1 MIFMGR
7 IPFLD
12 LNTDGGGGIALF
24 LLQLRNCRPE
34 AAKRKARPSIA
45 AHLSC
50 RLLHFA
56 KVSMAG
62 ILDTLRRLF
71 GRQENDEQAI
81 ERALEGFRSAE
92 ADTLQ
97 LIRHLVALLR
107 PRNRRDTGSGERYD
121 QMLLRLESDAELRAD
136 FRRHVLHFL
145 ASRRLVTF
153 FTDSGILPGT
163 GFFSEW
169 WRIIG
174 NHLLPEAPDERR
186 LKDCLHVIFDRA
198 DDWRWLE
205 AADPEQ
211 SRRLWAIIAPSAE
224 EHGIDWR
231 VIQEQMIDAVLLLAH
246 RVSGLGVEGE
256 LMRASPD
263 FDDDT
268 PRFIALSAE
277 ALEFATSL
285 RRALDDTALRADD
298 GSQLLVIADQ
308 CRETL
313 QRIRRRALTVGT
325 SLHLSY
331 ILTRSEQS
339 LERLQELVAIL
350 AGSRDAVATP
360 EAIASWG
367 AFAHETFLAEN
378 RRNSLGF
385 YMTQLSR
392 LLAVRVTENAARS
405 GEHYICE
412 TPPDYRRMWLSAAG
426 AGVIIGIMA
435 LLKIFAGSLHAP
447 LFVEAFLFSMI
458 YGLGFVII
466 FLLGMTV
473 ATKQPAM
480 TAQTLA
486 SLLGDL
492 KPTRSA
498 DLERLVD
505 VTAAV
510 SRSQLAAIG
519 GNVMVALPVAIAVG
533 VLLSWLHGAP
543 IIAAEKGAH
552 LIADL
557 DPLSWAI
564 PHAAIAGFY
573 LFLSGLISGYFDN
586 RAAYADIGRRIG
598 RLRWLQRVAG
608 NLRAERVGSYIE
620 SRLGGIMGNFLF
632 GCMLGSTGVIGT
644 ILGLPLDIRHI
655 AFASANLGYS
665 LIGFQFALPWQA
677 ILWAALGVAAIGF
690 TNLAVSFALA
700 MRTAM
705 GARRISFNH
714 WGPLLRAIGR
724 RLRQQPRSFL
734 LPPRSAPAQSEGTA

>member
-1 MIFMGR
+1 M
-7 IPFLD
+7 L
-12 LNTDGGGGIALF
+12 AY
-24 LLQLRNCRPE
+24 
-34 AAKRKARPSIA
+34 
-45 AHLSC
+45 
-50 RLLHFA
+50 
-56 KVSMAG
+56 
-62 ILDTLRRLF
+62 LRRLF
-71 GRQENDEQAI
+71 ARAPAGEQALI
-81 ERALEGFRSAE
+81 EALEAFRVPGR
-92 ADTLQ
+92 DPLQ
-97 LIRHLVALLR
+97 LLRRLVAALR
-107 PRNRRDTGSGERYD
+107 PRHRRDHGTGERYAA
-121 QMLLRLESDAELRAD
+121 MLERLEADAALRTA
-136 FRRHVLHFL
+136 FSHHVVHFL
-145 ASRRLVTF
+145 ATRRLVTF

-174 NHLLPEAPDERR
+174 HRLLPEAPDERR

-205 AADPEQ
+205 AATAEH
-211 SRRLWAIIAPSAE
+211 SRRLWAIIAPSDE
-224 EHGIDWR
+224 QLGIDWGA
-231 VIQEQMIDAVLLLAH
+231 IQEQMLDAVLLLAH
-246 RVSGLGVEGE
+246 RVSGLGVESE

-263 FDDDT
+263 FDNDT
-268 PRFIALSAE
+268 PRFVALSAE

-285 RRALDDTALRADD
+285 RAGAEAQAADD

-308 CRETL
+308 CRDTL

-350 AGSRDAVATP
+350 TGGRRQDGRQDVIGGWA
-360 EAIASWG
+360 
-367 AFAHETFLAEN
+367 AFAHDTFLAEN

-412 TPPDYRRMWLSAAG
+412 TPADYRQMWLSAAG
-426 AGVIIGIMA
+426 AGVLIGLMA
-435 LLKIFAGSLHAP
+435 LLKIKVAALHAP

-458 YGLGFVII
+458 YGGGFVII

-492 KPTRSA
+492 KPTRAA

-505 VTAAV
+505 VVAAV
-510 SRSQLAAIG
+510 TRSQLAAIA
-519 GNVMVALPVAIAVG
+519 GNVMVALPVAIVVAVA
-533 VLLSWLHGAP
+533 LSALGGAP
-543 IIAAEKGAH
+543 LIPLEKSAH
-552 LIADL
+552 LIADV

-564 PHAAIAGFY
+564 PHAAIAGFF

-586 RAAYADIGRRIG
+586 SAAYAEIGRRIG
-598 RLRWLQRVAG
+598 RLRWLQGLVGRARAG
-608 NLRAERVGSYIE
+608 RVGAYIE
-620 SRLGGIMGNFLF
+620 QRLGGIMGNFLF

-655 AFASANLGYS
+655 AFASANLGYA
-665 LIGFQFALPWQA
+665 LQGFQFALPLPA
-677 ILWAALGVAAIGF
+677 ILWAVLGIAAIGF

-700 MRTAM
+700 LRTAM
-705 GARRISFNH
+705 GARRIRFEH

-724 RLRQQPRSFL
+724 RFLAQPRSFL
-734 LPPRSAPAQSEGTA
+734 LPPRAPAAGTPAPGGSD

>member
-1 MIFMGR
+1 
-7 IPFLD
+7 
-12 LNTDGGGGIALF
+12 
-24 LLQLRNCRPE
+24 
-34 AAKRKARPSIA
+34 
-45 AHLSC
+45 
-50 RLLHFA
+50 
-56 KVSMAG
+56 MAG
-62 ILDTLRRLF
+62 ILDNLKRLF
-71 GRQENDEQAI
+71 GRQDNDLQAI
-81 ERALEGFRSAE
+81 RNALERFRAE
-92 ADTLQ
+92 EIDTLRQ
-97 LIRHLVALLR
+97 IRALVALLR
-107 PRNRRDTGSGERYD
+107 PRNRRDDGSGQRYAL
-121 QMLLRLESDAELRAD
+121 MLDLLEEDDELRAA
-136 FRRHVLHFL
+136 FRRHVLRFL

-169 WRIIG
+169 WRILG

-186 LKDCLHVIFDRA
+186 LKDCLHVIFDRS

-205 AADPEQ
+205 RAPEES
-211 SRRLWAIIAPSAE
+211 SRRLWTIITPSAA

-231 VIQEQMIDAVLLLAH
+231 GIQEQMIDAVLLLAH
-246 RVSGLGVEGE
+246 RVSGLGVDDE

-263 FDDDT
+263 FDDHT

-285 RRALDDTALRADD
+285 RRALDDPARQPDD
-298 GSQLLVIADQ
+298 GSQLMVIADQ

-313 QRIRRRALTVGT
+313 QRIRRRALTIGT

-331 ILTRSEQS
+331 VLTRSEQS
-339 LERLQELVAIL
+339 LERLSELVAIL
-350 AGSRDAVATP
+350 NGSQHAETAPEAVAGW
-360 EAIASWG
+360 AS
-367 AFAHETFLAEN
+367 FAHETFLAEN
-378 RRNSLGF
+378 RRNSLRF
-385 YMTQLSR
+385 YMAQLSR

-412 TPPDYRRMWLSAAG
+412 TPGDYRHMWRSAAG

-435 LLKIFAGSLHAP
+435 LLKIFAGGLHAP

-458 YGLGFVII
+458 YGLGFVAI

-505 VTAAV
+505 VVAAV
-510 SRSQLAAIG
+510 SRSQLAAIA
-519 GNVMVALPVAIAVG
+519 GNVMVALPVAIGVG
-533 VLLSWLHGAP
+533 VLLSHLHGTP

-552 LIADL
+552 LMADL
-557 DPLSWAI
+557 DPLGWAI

-598 RLRWLQRVAG
+598 RLRWLRRLAG
-608 NLRAERVGSYIE
+608 AVRAERVGSYIE

-632 GCMLGSTGVIGT
+632 GCMLGSTGVIGI

-665 LIGFQFALPWQA
+665 LVGFQFALPLQA
-677 ILWAALGVAAIGF
+677 ILWAALGIAVIGF
-690 TNLAVSFALA
+690 TNLTVSFFLAL
-700 MRTAM
+700 RTAM
-705 GARRISFNH
+705 GARRIEFSH
-714 WGPLLRAIGR
+714 WGPVLRAIGR

-734 LPPRSAPAQSEGTA
+734 LPPRRDPAAGEGTA